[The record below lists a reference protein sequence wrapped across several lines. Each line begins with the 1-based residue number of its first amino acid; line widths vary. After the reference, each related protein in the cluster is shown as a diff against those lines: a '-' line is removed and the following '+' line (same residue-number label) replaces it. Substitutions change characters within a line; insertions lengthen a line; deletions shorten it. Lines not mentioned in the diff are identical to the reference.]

1 LKSKFISL
9 KFPLYFS
16 RKIAF
21 SKDNKNNLSRVI
33 IFIGRLSVALGIIVS
48 LITVSTGFG
57 SKKAIKERLADFS
70 GHVTVKSTRSNSSYN
85 TSVLDKE
92 GLNIPKLKQLDDVES
107 TQKYATITGIMRNEH
122 SFAGIIFKGVGKDF
136 DSLRFKKFLVAGKTP
151 QITEKGYNN
160 GVTISE
166 KIAKDLHLKVNDSIV
181 TVFAK
186 EDQKQIYR
194 KFQII
199 GIYKT
204 DIKMIDEQFVIG
216 DINHVRKILDMNPE
230 DIGGIDIFFKNVND
244 IDQGFPQIEKLIGYK
259 NYAEKATEKFP
270 QINDWISI
278 FDVNI
283 ALIIS
288 IMLIVVIINIIMVL
302 LILIIERTNSIG
314 LLKTLGATNAQIR
327 ATFINYTLI
336 IMVPGLIYGNAIGLG
351 LLLIQKFFGIIKLN
365 PENYYVSVV
374 PVDLNPVAIL
384 SISAGILFISG
395 LALII
400 PSYLISKISP
410 VKSIKYS

>member
-1 LKSKFISL
+1 M

-70 GHVTVKSTRSNSSYN
+70 GHITIRSTRSNSSYN
-85 TSVLDKE
+85 TSVLDNQ
-92 GLNIPKLKQLDDVES
+92 GLNIQKIKELPDVES
-107 TQKYATITGIMRNEH
+107 VQRYATVTGIMRNEH
-122 SFAGIIFKGVGKDF
+122 NFSGIIFKGIGKDF
-136 DSLRFKKFLVAGKTP
+136 DSLRFKKFLVAGTTP
-151 QITEKGYNN
+151 KVTEKGYNN
-160 GVTISE
+160 DVTISQ
-166 KIAKDLHLKVNDSIV
+166 KIANDLHLKVNDSIV
-181 TVFAK
+181 TVFSKA
-186 EDQKQIYR
+186 DQKPIYR
-194 KFQII
+194 KFRII

-216 DINHVRKILDMNPE
+216 GINHVRKIQEMKPDE
-230 DIGGIDIFFKNVND
+230 IGGIDIFFKNVND
-244 IDQGFPQIEKLIGYK
+244 IDKDFPDIEKLIGYK
-259 NYAEKATEKFP
+259 NYAEKATDKFP

-278 FDVNI
+278 FDTNI
-283 ALIIS
+283 ALIII
-288 IMLIVVIINIIMVL
+288 IMLIVVVINIIMVL

-314 LLKTLGATNAQIR
+314 LLKTLGASNSQIR

-336 IMVPGLIYGNAIGLG
+336 IMIPGLLYGNAIGLG
-351 LLLIQKFFGIIKLN
+351 LILLQKFFGIIKLN
-365 PENYYVSVV
+365 PENYYVSTV
-374 PVDLNPVAIL
+374 PVDLNPIAII
-384 SISAGILFISG
+384 SISVGILIISG

-410 VKSIKYS
+410 VKAIKYN

>member
-1 LKSKFISL
+1 M

-70 GHVTVKSTRSNSSYN
+70 GHITIRSTRSNSSYN
-85 TSVLDKE
+85 TSVLDNQ
-92 GLNIPKLKQLDDVES
+92 GLNIQKIKELPDVES
-107 TQKYATITGIMRNEH
+107 VQRYATVTGIMRNEH
-122 SFAGIIFKGVGKDF
+122 NFSGIIFKGIGKDF
-136 DSLRFKKFLVAGKTP
+136 DSLRFKKFLVAGTTP
-151 QITEKGYNN
+151 KVTEKGYNN
-160 GVTISE
+160 DVTVSQ
-166 KIAKDLHLKVNDSIV
+166 KIANDLHLKVNDSIV
-181 TVFAK
+181 TVFSKA
-186 EDQKQIYR
+186 DQKPIYR
-194 KFQII
+194 KFRII

-216 DINHVRKILDMNPE
+216 GINHVRKIQEMKPDE
-230 DIGGIDIFFKNVND
+230 IGGIDIFFKNVND
-244 IDQGFPQIEKLIGYK
+244 IDKDFPDIEKLIGYK
-259 NYAEKATEKFP
+259 NYAEKATDKFP

-278 FDVNI
+278 FDTNI
-283 ALIIS
+283 ALIII
-288 IMLIVVIINIIMVL
+288 IMLIVVVINIIMVL

-314 LLKTLGATNAQIR
+314 LLKTLGASNSQIR

-336 IMVPGLIYGNAIGLG
+336 IMIPGLLYGNAIGLG
-351 LLLIQKFFGIIKLN
+351 LILLQKFFGIIKLN
-365 PENYYVSVV
+365 PENYYVSTV
-374 PVDLNPVAIL
+374 PVDLNPVAII
-384 SISAGILFISG
+384 SISLGILLISG

-410 VKSIKYS
+410 VKAIKYN

>member
-1 LKSKFISL
+1 M

-92 GLNIPKLKQLDDVES
+92 GLNVPKLKQLDDVES

-194 KFQII
+194 KFQIV

-230 DIGGIDIFFKNVND
+230 DVGGIDVFFKNVND
-244 IDQGFPQIEKLIGYK
+244 IDKDFPQVEKLIGYK

>member
-1 LKSKFISL
+1 M
-9 KFPLYFS
+9 
-16 RKIAF
+16 
-21 SKDNKNNLSRVI
+21 V
-33 IFIGRLSVALGIIVS
+33 
-48 LITVSTGFG
+48 
-57 SKKAIKERLADFS
+57 
-70 GHVTVKSTRSNSSYN
+70 
-85 TSVLDKE
+85 
-92 GLNIPKLKQLDDVES
+92 
-107 TQKYATITGIMRNEH
+107 TGIMRNEH

-136 DSLRFKKFLVAGKTP
+136 DSLRFKKFLIAGKTP
-151 QITEKGYNN
+151 QITEQGYNN

-166 KIAKDLHLKVNDSIV
+166 KIASDLHLKVNDSIV

-186 EDQKQIYR
+186 EDQRQIYR
-194 KFQII
+194 KFQIV

-204 DIKMIDEQFVIG
+204 DIKMIDDQFVIG
-216 DINHVRKILDMNPE
+216 DVNHVRKIQDMAPE
-230 DIGGIDIFFKNVND
+230 DIGGIDIFFKNVDD
-244 IDQGFPQIEKLIGYK
+244 IDKDSADIDKLIGYK
-259 NYAEKATEKFP
+259 NYAEKATDKFP

-336 IMVPGLIYGNAIGLG
+336 IMVPGLLYGNAIGLG

-365 PENYYVSVV
+365 PENYYVSTV
-374 PVDLNPVAIL
+374 PVDLNPAMIL
-384 SISAGILFISG
+384 SISAGILLISG

>member
-1 LKSKFISL
+1 M
-9 KFPLYFS
+9 
-16 RKIAF
+16 
-21 SKDNKNNLSRVI
+21 I

-92 GLNIPKLKQLDDVES
+92 GLNVPKLKQLDDVES

-194 KFQII
+194 KFQIV

-230 DIGGIDIFFKNVND
+230 DMGGIDVFFKNVND
-244 IDQGFPQIEKLIGYK
+244 IDKDFPQVEKLIGYK

>member
-1 LKSKFISL
+1 
-9 KFPLYFS
+9 
-16 RKIAF
+16 
-21 SKDNKNNLSRVI
+21 VI

-70 GHVTVKSTRSNSSYN
+70 GHITVKSTRSNSSYN
-85 TSVLDKE
+85 TSVLDNQ
-92 GLNIPKLKQLDDVES
+92 GLDIKKLKALDDVES
-107 TQKYATITGIMRNEH
+107 VQKYAMVTGIMRNEH

-136 DSLRFKKFLVAGKTP
+136 DSLRFKKFLIAGKTP
-151 QITEKGYNN
+151 QITEDGYNN

-166 KIAKDLHLKVNDSIV
+166 KIANDLHLKVNDSIV

-194 KFQII
+194 KFQVV

-204 DIKMIDEQFVIG
+204 DIKMIDDQFVIG
-216 DINHVRKILDMNPE
+216 DVNHVRKIQDMTPE
-230 DIGGIDIFFKNVND
+230 DIGGIDIFFKNVDD
-244 IDQGFPQIEKLIGYK
+244 IDKDFPEVEKLIGYK
-259 NYAEKATEKFP
+259 NYAEKATDKFP

-336 IMVPGLIYGNAIGLG
+336 IMVPGLLYGNAIGLG

-365 PENYYVSVV
+365 PENYYVSTV
-374 PVDLNPVAIL
+374 PVDLNPVVIL
-384 SISAGILFISG
+384 SISAGILLISG